1 MLIIQPTAA
10 TVPGKHENPLL
21 GTRTASEFRTGQ
33 LLEATI
39 LSNSRNGVVQL
50 RIGTTELTAHTN
62 VSLPKNAHIE
72 LKVMQLQP
80 QLLLKILPTT
90 ETGAQLAQA
99 ATRQPLRQAMLT
111 LLPKQG
117 SPLPV
122 FTAVSS
128 PNITKALTAEL
139 PTLQPLLRQVM
150 NALPTRND
158 MIQLSGLKQAI
169 QQSGVFYEARLAS
182 LAMNNQAI
190 LAPDIKALL
199 TRLRAGYERATPRL
213 PPAKSPATTSTP
225 SATPTSTVTGG
236 ANELVP
242 PPLRGSVPAIHK
254 HAHTGRELTNAEM
267 QSEITLLPRKL
278 EAALS
283 RISLFQ
289 VATAENFNDGQM
301 LWQLEIPV
309 RHGDNVDMV
318 ALTIEREQHGQG
330 EADESWAVDL
340 ALDLPQLGELHIHTS
355 LNQEGIHSSFR
366 TRSPEAQALIESR
379 LSSLREALE
388 QQGLAV
394 QSLNCHTETVT
405 CDVEQPTMSPLIDE
419 QV

>member
-10 TVPGKHENPLL
+10 TVPGKHENLLL
-21 GTRTASEFRTGQ
+21 GTRAASEFRTGQ

-62 VSLPKNAHIE
+62 VTLPKNAHIE

-90 ETGAQLAQA
+90 EAGAQLAQA
-99 ATRQPLRQAMLT
+99 AIRQPLRQAMLT
-111 LLPKQG
+111 LLPRQG

-122 FTAVSS
+122 LSAVSQ

-139 PTLQPLLRQVM
+139 PTLQPLLRQVV

-158 MIQLSGLKQAI
+158 MIQLAGLKQAI
-169 QQSGVFYEARLAS
+169 QQSGVFYEARLAAQ
-182 LAMNNQAI
+182 AMNNQAI

-199 TRLRAGYERATPRL
+199 TRLLAGYERAAPRL
-213 PPAKSPATTSTP
+213 PQVP
-225 SATPTSTVTGG
+225 SSMTTSTVTGA

-242 PPLRGSVPAIHK
+242 PPLRGSVPAIHNRA
-254 HAHTGRELTNAEM
+254 HATRELTNAAM

-278 EAALS
+278 EAALA

-309 RHGDNVDMV
+309 RQGDNVEMV
-318 ALTIEREQHGQG
+318 ALTIEREQHGPG
-330 EADESWAVDL
+330 EDDETWAVNL
-340 ALDLPQLGELHIHTS
+340 ALDLPQLGALHIHIS
-355 LNQEGIHSSFR
+355 MNHEGIHSSFR
-366 TRSPEAQALIESR
+366 TRSPESQALIESR

-394 QSLNCHTETVT
+394 QSLNCRTETAT
-405 CDVEQPTMSPLIDE
+405 SDVEQPEMSPLIDE